1 MPGQRPAQEIPPN
14 AATLCFASAP
24 PAAETQLTQRD
35 AAELVADKK
44 PLYLS
49 LTAGKEGSHFMLIE
63 MKQAL

>member
-1 MPGQRPAQEIPPN
+1 MLQRSASPLPP
-14 AATLCFASAP
+14 AP